1 MNKQPKW
8 LSVVA
13 GAGYSAKTVM
23 YCMLGLFIVS
33 SAISAFGSENAT
45 QQNVFQTVKSQPF
58 GQVMLIALIAGLIC
72 YTIWRWLQA
81 SLNTEG
87 LDMSKG
93 KDIIM
98 RVFLFVSGV
107 LYAGV
112 AYLGLKV
119 LTGEKS
125 GQGGGSGE
133 DMTAQLM
140 QYQWGQLLV
149 GAIGVI
155 ILIFAVIQFK
165 HAYKGDFMDKFKH
178 HKLSSEQQKTTR
190 TAGKLGYTAR
200 GVVYV
205 LVGGFF
211 AIAAWRHNPEQAG
224 GLQQALNTLTEQAYG
239 QLLLAAVGVGFVMFG
254 IYCAF
259 EARYRRT

>member
-1 MNKQPKW
+1 MNEQPKW
-8 LSVVA
+8 VSVVA

-23 YCMLGLFIVS
+23 YCMLGLFILS
-33 SAISAFGSENAT
+33 SAISAFGSENTT

-58 GQVMLIALIAGLIC
+58 GQVMLTVLIIGLIC

-81 SLNTEG
+81 ALNTED
-87 LDMSKG
+87 LDMSNG

-119 LTGEKS
+119 LTGEQS
-125 GQGGGSGE
+125 GKGGGSSE

-149 GAIGVI
+149 GAIGVT
-155 ILIFAVIQFK
+155 ILIFAFIQFK
-165 HAYKGDFMDKFKH
+165 HAYTGDFMKKFKH
-178 HKLSSEQQKTTR
+178 RELSSEEQKTTR
-190 TAGKLGYTAR
+190 TAGRLGYTAR

-211 AIAAWRHNPEQAG
+211 AIAAWRHNPEKAG
-224 GLQQALNTLTEQAYG
+224 GLQQALSTLTEQAFG
-239 QLLLAAVGVGFVMFG
+239 QLLLGAVGAGFVLFG